1 MEEGKEFACFL
12 IVSFIRGSIQVLW
25 CMRSIRTAFKVEAC
39 ILEEAL
45 LVQGELTEVHQS
57 ILSSLLTNCVSL
69 FFFFA
74 RVTVYPHL
82 PLLRQPLIMSR
93 MFNTTSCGDIFS
105 PKASSEVDN
114 RTFLYKGKGDKK

>member
-1 MEEGKEFACFL
+1 M
-12 IVSFIRGSIQVLW
+12 
-25 CMRSIRTAFKVEAC
+25 EAC

-69 FFFFA
+69 FFSFFFFFFA

-82 PLLRQPLIMSR
+82 PLLRQPLILSR
-93 MFNTTSCGDIFS
+93 MFNTTSCGDMFS

-114 RTFLYKGKGDKK
+114 RTLLYKGKGDKK